1 MDITFLRS
9 TMTGWLTK
17 LLTPLKHR
25 RDSEEVKSFKERQKD
40 EEAFDTVDRG
50 ICSVTVNQIVGS
62 VGRYHDFDGKFRL
75 KQHVPS
81 DRLQNVRK
89 AMREGKPLP
98 RIKLFKIKDEYYVL
112 DGNHRVSAA
121 KEFGY
126 QDIDA
131 NIIEFVPSKNTLENI
146 LYREKTEFSDKT
158 GLPYSIELTEV
169 GQYAHLMKQILN
181 HQDFLRQTEGD
192 SVSFESATLDWY
204 ETIYRPLT
212 AIIEKARLIDSF
224 PGRKISDLYTY
235 ITFHQWERR
244 SIRKY
249 GSGINQ
255 LISENMEDFRKKMG
269 NKKNLEYPE
278 MQREIIVFILMNIS
292 GKKGNRII
300 EKLYAIEEVREVH
313 SVHGSVDILAK
324 VVLTR
329 DLISSDAETIWN
341 FVNNKVGQITGIA
354 STQTLIPGFSKIK
367 EKTNHRGING

>member
-1 MDITFLRS
+1 MGITFLRS
-9 TMTGWLTK
+9 TMTRLLNK
-17 LLTPLKHR
+17 LLTSLKNR
-25 RDSEEVKSFKERQKD
+25 RDLEKVKSFKESQKN

-50 ICSVTVNQIVGS
+50 ICSVPVNQIVGS
-62 VGRYHDFDGKFRL
+62 VGRYQDFDGKFRL

-81 DRLQNVRK
+81 DRLQNIRE

-131 NIIEFVPSKNTLENI
+131 NIIEFIPSKNTLENI
-146 LYREKTEFSDKT
+146 LYREKSEFSDKT

-169 GQYAHLMKQILN
+169 GQYAHLIKQILK
-181 HQDFLRQTEGD
+181 HRDFLKQIAGD

-204 ETIYRPLT
+204 ETIYCPLT
-212 AIIEKARLIDSF
+212 AIIEKARLIEFF
-224 PGRKISDLYTY
+224 PNRKIADLYIY

-244 SIRKY
+244 SVRKY

-255 LISENMEDFRKKMG
+255 LISENMEDFRKKMS
-269 NKKNLEYPE
+269 NKKEFEYPE
-278 MQREIIVFILMNIS
+278 MQREITVFILMNIS

-300 EKLYAIEEVREVH
+300 EKLYAVEEVREVH
-313 SVHGSVDILAK
+313 SVHGNVDILAK
-324 VVLTR
+324 IVLTR

-341 FVNNKVGQITGIA
+341 FVNNKVGQITGIV

-367 EKTNHRGING
+367 EKTNP

>member
-9 TMTGWLTK
+9 TMTGLLNKFLTF
-17 LLTPLKHR
+17 LKSR
-25 RDSEEVKSFKERQKD
+25 RDLEEVKSFKENQKN

-50 ICSVTVNQIVGS
+50 ICSVPVNQIVGS
-62 VGRYHDFDGKFRL
+62 VGRYQDFDGKFRL

-131 NIIEFVPSKNTLENI
+131 NIVEFIPSKNTLENI
-146 LYREKTEFSDKT
+146 LYREKSEFSDKT

-169 GQYAHLMKQILN
+169 GQYAYLIRQILK
-181 HQDFLRQTEGD
+181 HQDFLNQMTED

-204 ETIYRPLT
+204 ETIYCPLT
-212 AIIEKARLIDSF
+212 AIIDKARLIESF
-224 PGRKISDLYTY
+224 PNRKIADLYTY

-244 SIRKY
+244 SVRKY
-249 GSGINQ
+249 GGGINQ
-255 LISENMEDFRKKMG
+255 LISENMEDFRKKMS
-269 NKKNLEYPE
+269 NKKKLEYPE

-292 GKKGNRII
+292 GKKENRIM
-300 EKLYAIEEVREVH
+300 EKLYEIEEVREVH
-313 SVHGSVDILAK
+313 SVHGNVDILAK
-324 VVLTR
+324 IVLTR

-341 FVNNKVGQITGIA
+341 FVKNKVGQITGIV

-367 EKTNHRGING
+367 EKTNS